1 MSNVYIL
8 KMINGEELL
17 ADVVDTTITGDVI
30 VDRPRVINIT
40 QDQSGKLQGGLMP
53 YIISDP
59 ERKNIPLSK
68 SSITTLFPASK
79 ELSDSYLQMTSGLI
93 LG

>member
-1 MSNVYIL
+1 MSNVHIL
-8 KMINGEELL
+8 KMINGEEVI
-17 ADVVDTTITGDVI
+17 ADVVDLTSTDII

-40 QDQSGKLQGGLMP
+40 QDQHGQMQGGLMP

-59 ERKNIPLSK
+59 ERKNIPLSRN
-68 SSITTLFPASK
+68 SVTTAFPASK